1 MNQIQAFLLA
11 LTCLV
16 SMTASAQWQWLDKDG
31 RKVFSDRAP
40 PPEVL
45 DKNILQRP
53 ASKNAASAA
62 VAPALQGEAS
72 APRPSGIDKDLAEK
86 KAKADQAESARRK
99 ADQEKALKAKAEN
112 CTRARQA
119 RATYDSVQRIAQT
132 NEKGEREIM
141 SEASRAAEIQRI
153 DAIIETD
160 CK

>member
-11 LTCLV
+11 LTCMV

>member
-1 MNQIQAFLLA
+1 
-11 LTCLV
+11 
-16 SMTASAQWQWLDKDG
+16 MTASAQWQWLDKDG

>member
-11 LTCLV
+11 LTCMV

-153 DAIIETD
+153 DSIIETD

>member
-1 MNQIQAFLLA
+1 MNQIQAFLVA
-11 LTCLV
+11 VGCLV

-31 RKVFSDRAP
+31 HKVFSDRAP

-53 ASKNAASAA
+53 AARNAASAA
-62 VAPALQGEAS
+62 VASAPQGEAS
-72 APRPSGIDKDLAEK
+72 APRPIGIDKDLAER
-86 KAKADQAESARRK
+86 KAKADQAESLRRK
-99 ADQEKALKAKAEN
+99 ADQDKVLKAKAEN

-141 SEASRAAEIQRI
+141 SEASRKAEIQRI
-153 DAIIETD
+153 DAIIESD
-160 CK
+160 CI